1 MTKELLKKANELN
14 CAILEIE
21 DFLKDFNYDHSNFKV
36 DGPGYVSSINNKE
49 VKKAVVNVLKECLEK
64 YKKEFSE
71 L

>member
-14 CAILEIE
+14 CSILEIE
-21 DFLKDFNYDHSNFKV
+21 DFVKDFSYEYSNLKLE
-36 DGPGYVSSINNKE
+36 GPGKVSFINNKE
-49 VKKAVVNVLKECLEK
+49 IKKAVVDVLKEYLEK